1 MLQETFF
8 MYIYIYVQIA
18 EMEEYEVKSWLYLIC

>member
-8 MYIYIYVQIA
+8 MYIYMYKIA
-18 EMEEYEVKSWLYLIC
+18 EMEEHEVKGWLYLIC

>member
-8 MYIYIYVQIA
+8 IYIYVQIA
-18 EMEEYEVKSWLYLIC
+18 EMEEHEVKGWLYLIC